1 MDTNTSLLYAAA
13 GLPALVSTGIT
24 ILYFFLKVCS
34 FIIHAISN
42 KAKRRVAMSMAS
54 SSEQEY
60 GTTQREES
68 DSEISQPVQRHIPE
82 NRQYGGGCPQFYPS

>member
-1 MDTNTSLLYAAA
+1 MDTSTSLLYAAA

-24 ILYFFLKVCS
+24 ILYFLLKVCS

-42 KAKRRVAMSMAS
+42 KAKRRVATSTTS

-60 GTTQREES
+60 VTTQREES
-68 DSEISQPVQRHIPE
+68 DSEIHQQVQRHIPE
-82 NRQYGGGCPQFYPS
+82 HTNHGGKPQ